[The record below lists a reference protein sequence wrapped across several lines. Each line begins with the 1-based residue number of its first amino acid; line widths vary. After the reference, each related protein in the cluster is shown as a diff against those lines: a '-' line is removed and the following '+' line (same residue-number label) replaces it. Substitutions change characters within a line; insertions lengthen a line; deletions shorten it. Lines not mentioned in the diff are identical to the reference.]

1 MAPINKENCIPNS
14 ERDMLWVPQ
23 KEFEIIKAKL
33 AKGALIANDEVDV
46 LVNPTPKDSDR
57 FIPIDMNGAG
67 ENLDDFDHVLDK
79 LGAKAVAQCFMKA
92 HAHFESSKNSIPIPE
107 RPKPI
112 TGKEYKNKYLEASSE
127 EEEKPLYFPD
137 LFHVPKSV
145 FEAVQQK
152 LNTGASLTAM
162 EVDRLVNFEAQ
173 DSETYVPVDM
183 NGADEDLDEFEEA
196 LAKLGPR
203 KTAECFV
210 QAYRRFQAKK
220 HLLPADKQKELSAK
234 EWKNETQEDEEEEKD
249 NFDDDDEEESSDQEN
264 DEEEQPPNKKTR
276 RA

>member
-1 MAPINKENCIPNS
+1 M
-14 ERDMLWVPQ
+14 
-23 KEFEIIKAKL
+23 
-33 AKGALIANDEVDV
+33 G
-46 LVNPTPKDSDR
+46 
-57 FIPIDMNGAG
+57 
-67 ENLDDFDHVLDK
+67 DK

-92 HAHFESSKNSIPIPE
+92 HAHFESSKNSIPVSE

-112 TGKEYKNKYLEASSE
+112 TGKEYKKKYLEASSE

-152 LNTGASLTAM
+152 LNTGATLTAE
-162 EVDRLVNFEAQ
+162 EVDGLVNFEAK

-196 LAKLGPR
+196 LAKLGPK

-210 QAYRRFQAKK
+210 QAHKRFQAK

-234 EWKNETQEDEEEEKD
+234 EWKNENQEDEEEEEKD
-249 NFDDDDEEESSDQEN
+249 NLDDDDEEESSDQEN
-264 DEEEQPPNKKTR
+264 DEEEEQPPNKKTKR
-276 RA
+276 G